1 MNILID
7 TNIFIPLETK
17 NISEIEPETHLIN
30 EFYRKAK
37 ELEYHIFLL
46 DQQVKDL
53 ENDKDF
59 ERKNARLLAF
69 EKYEI
74 LKNVK
79 INQQVQEIFSNIK
92 PKSHD
97 EIDIALLNVVYANAV
112 SLLITN
118 DEGVHKKAKKLGIE
132 EKIYNLEEAL
142 NFVNAHLV
150 KTLKI
155 DSKHPIINSDKC
167 CNLDINDTFFDS
179 LRNDYSNFNN
189 WFKEKCQKEHRD
201 CLIIRNEN
209 MIEGLCIYKFEEP
222 IYGMH
227 GKILKICTFK
237 LCSSGK
243 KLGELLLKILFQ
255 YCYNSS
261 IDYLYV
267 TAYEKNYICNFF
279 RNFGFYEYHK
289 RKEDSG
295 ELTFIKGMKPPNSC
309 CENVLDFNIK
319 YGTKYYDINQN
330 AFLIP
335 IIYNYH
341 AMLFPETETT
351 LFPEL
356 DYAHSYSNAIRKAYI
371 SKSNSNLLRAGD
383 ILFFYKTHSEGT
395 IKTCGV
401 IEKVCRSDNVDEI
414 LAITGQRTIYQY
426 DDIEKMCMKERSL
439 LILLFRQTESLIKEI
454 KLNDLIKLKLI
465 KGVPQTIT
473 KLSEEAKKCILRQK
487 PF

>member
-46 DQQVKDL
+46 DQQVKDI

-59 ERKNARLLAF
+59 ERKNTRLLAF

-79 INQQVQEIFSNIK
+79 INQQVQETFSNIQ

-97 EIDIALLNVVYANAV
+97 EIDVALLNVVYANAV

-150 KTLKI
+150 KTLEI

-167 CNLDINDTFFDS
+167 FNLDINDTFFDS

-209 MIEGLCIYKFEEP
+209 MIEGLCIYKFEEA

-237 LCSSGK
+237 LCSSGR
-243 KLGELLLKILFQ
+243 KLGELLLKTLFQ

-295 ELTFIKGMKPPNSC
+295 ELIFIKKMKPLTQC

-371 SKSNSNLLRAGD
+371 SKSNSTLLRAGD

-401 IEKVCRSDNVDEI
+401 IEKVCRSDNVDDI

-426 DDIEKMCMKERSL
+426 DDIEKMCIKERAL

-473 KLSEEAKKCILRQK
+473 KLSEEAKQCILRQK